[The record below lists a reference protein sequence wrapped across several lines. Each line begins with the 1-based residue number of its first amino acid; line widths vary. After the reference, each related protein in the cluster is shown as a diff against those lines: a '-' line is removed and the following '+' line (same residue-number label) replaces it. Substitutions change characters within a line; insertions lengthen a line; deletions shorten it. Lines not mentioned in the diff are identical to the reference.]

1 MKIACESCGAQYD
14 IDEARI
20 PASGL
25 VMKCPA
31 CLHQFTV
38 HKGQGAAAAVPAA
51 APPKREIALSDLD
64 DIDAAAVGEVDLPAP
79 VAKKA
84 SLFTDDA
91 ARTAELDEIDLPAP
105 VASPKGAAAV
115 AAGDSD
121 EIDLPAPKPARP
133 ATILGAPPP
142 PPPSP
147 PPPPTGARPATML
160 GVGPATPKSAPPKTP
175 PLAPPPP
182 QAIAIGLDPDDG
194 IDLPA
199 PVSAM
204 AGVDLPAPVQRPIVT
219 PPPPSVVTPPPP
231 PKTAPPPVTAK
242 PPPPKVP
249 PPPPVVTPPPPT
261 MTSAPPTI
269 PSVPRFDGPDAI
281 DLPAPL
287 RSSSAVDLDSPDE
300 DDLALMPRRAGAPP
314 PAPSSPGIPLDA
326 DGPALALDVDFSAP
340 AAAEPA
346 DQPDLVAPRPAARE
360 DDLLAPRAEV
370 MDVAPRSEVMD
381 LAPVSETQEV
391 APVVPGTDV
400 APVGEARG
408 KRPAKPDPRHH
419 GGDLVDGSKRT
430 GDVEPLPRRSRRGLL
445 LGVVGG
451 GALLGAVGVGMGLF
465 TDTGFFGANLWSGK
479 KRERE
484 AKIVAARKSLGD
496 DTLAAYKRAAGD
508 LHALLEEDAKNVEAQ
523 ALEAEARLW
532 AARLGATSEARTAE
546 NALDKIVADPKAAE
560 APDVKRA
567 QALRLLVANKLAD
580 ARAKLNAYLKEA
592 PTDADALV
600 ALGTLELTAGD
611 ATAADGAFGRALAA
625 EPTRAGAL
633 YGAAVAKE
641 RLGELAKAAELYKKA
656 REKSASHA
664 GALVGAARVA
674 ALSGG
679 DAQAARAQIDDLV
692 QKRSAQ
698 LGSRELADAWATL
711 GLIAARGGQ
720 TDEAED
726 RYKRAVQLDP
736 SSTAARL
743 GLARAQCDGG
753 RCKEATGPLEK
764 LVAEQPKEPR
774 ARLLLVRALV
784 ETGQLD
790 KAQTTFAPLQS
801 TKSADVAYWDGRL
814 LAAKASPERDKAIAR
829 FEEAIT
835 LDAKY
840 LPAYLAASRERA
852 ALGKSDE
859 ALQTLKRAEEKASG
873 DAQMT
878 LELGDAYLALGRAA
892 DAEARYRAV
901 REKKPESVEAA
912 LGLGAALEAQN
923 KDAEATALYDGLARA
938 PTPPAGIAER
948 QARLLAKAGKSAEAY
963 AKYQEVLKGGMA
975 TSTARLAAAEL
986 AVALGKPSEARD
998 LVSAVVRE
1006 DDRSARAHLIGAR
1019 ALVAAGSLPEAL
1031 AEARRA
1037 ATLSDS
1043 TEAHL
1048 ELGRI
1053 LEGLNKLDQAMT
1065 EYNLARRPPSEAQAA
1080 LGRARI
1086 LVRMGATKD
1095 ALAELAALAK
1105 NPATRAAA
1113 LILEGD
1119 AHADLR
1125 ETDKARKAY
1134 EDAAKADAKSGEAAF
1149 KLGRA
1154 LIDAGKRK
1162 PAITELERALKLV
1175 EDRAPWAAE
1184 AYLLLGDAHRE
1195 SKETPSALKAYKR
1208 YLEIAPADAP
1218 PRNEVKKHIAVLGG

>member
-1 MKIACESCGAQYD
+1 MKIACESCGAHYD
-14 IDEARI
+14 LDEARI

-25 VMKCPA
+25 IMKCPA

-38 HKGQGAAAAVPAA
+38 RKGQGAAAPPPVGTPPPPAP
-51 APPKREIALSDLD
+51 PPKREIALSDLD
-64 DIDAAAVGEVDLPAP
+64 DIDAAAAGVTDDSVDLPAP
-79 VAKKA
+79 VQKKP
-84 SLFTDDA
+84 SLFA
-91 ARTAELDEIDLPAP
+91 EEASRTAELDEIDLPAP
-105 VASPKGAAAV
+105 VTAPRAAATASPSAE
-115 AAGDSD
+115 D
-121 EIDLPAPKPARP
+121 EIDLPAPKPGRP

-147 PPPPTGARPATML
+147 PPPTGARPSTML
-160 GVGPATPKSAPPKTP
+160 GVGPATPKTPPPTPPPKP
-175 PLAPPPP
+175 APPPP
-182 QAIAIGLDPDDG
+182 PAIALAIDDG

-199 PVSAM
+199 PVAPSAS
-204 AGVDLPAPVQRPIVT
+204 VDLPAPVQRPATSAPIA
-219 PPPPSVVTPPPP
+219 PPPP
-231 PKTAPPPVTAK
+231 PPAA
-242 PPPPKVP
+242 
-249 PPPPVVTPPPPT
+249 
-261 MTSAPPTI
+261 MAAAPPTI

-287 RSSSAVDLDSPDE
+287 RATSSAVDLDAPDE
-300 DDLALMPRRAGAPP
+300 DDLALMPRRPTPP
-314 PAPSSPGIPLDA
+314 PAIALDP
-326 DGPALALDVDFSAP
+326 DGGPPALALDVDLGARSPASAGG
-340 AAAEPA
+340 
-346 DQPDLVAPRPAARE
+346 DQPDLLAPRAAVRD
-360 DDLLAPRAEV
+360 DDLLAPRGET
-370 MDVAPRSEVMD
+370 MDVAPRAQAVE
-381 LAPVSETQEV
+381 
-391 APVVPGTDV
+391 V
-400 APVGEARG
+400 APVGETLDVAPVAPATDLAPVGESRPG
-408 KRPAKPDPRHH
+408 KRPPPRDARHEGGAGLGDNGRRGDGKVVVPD
-419 GGDLVDGSKRT
+419 DGR
-430 GDVEPLPRRSRRGLL
+430 PPRSRRGLL
-445 LGVVGG
+445 LGVIGG

-465 TDTGFFGANLWSGK
+465 TDSGFFGANLWSGK
-479 KRERE
+479 RRELE
-484 AKIVAARKSLGD
+484 AKIVGARRLLAD
-496 DTLAAYKRAAGD
+496 DTLASYKRAAGD
-508 LHALLEEDAKNVEAQ
+508 LRALLGDDGKNVEAQ

-532 AARLGATSEARTAE
+532 AARLGATSEARAAE

-560 APDVKRA
+560 APDVRRA
-567 QALRLLVANKLAD
+567 QALRSLVANKVAD
-580 ARAKLNAYLKEA
+580 ARAKLTAYLKDA

-600 ALGTLELTAGD
+600 ALGTLELGAGD
-611 ATAADGAFGRALAA
+611 AAAADAAFGRALAA

-641 RLGELAKAAELYKKA
+641 RLGDLAKAAELYKRA
-656 REKSASHA
+656 REKSPSHA

-674 ALSGG
+674 VLSGG
-679 DAQAARAQIDDLV
+679 DAQAARAQIDELV
-692 QKRSAQ
+692 QKRATQ
-698 LGSRELADAWATL
+698 IGSRELADAWATL
-711 GLIAARGGQ
+711 GLLAARGGQ
-720 TDEAED
+720 IDEAED

-736 SSTAARL
+736 SSVAARL
-743 GLARAQCDGG
+743 GLARAQCDAG
-753 RCKEATGPLEK
+753 RCKEATAPLEK
-764 LVAEQPKEPR
+764 LVAEQPKEAR

-784 ETGQLD
+784 ETGQLER
-790 KAQTTFAPLQS
+790 AQAVFAPIAS
-801 TKSADVAYWDGRL
+801 TKSAEVAYWDGRL
-814 LAAKASPERDKAIAR
+814 LAAKASPERDKAVAR
-829 FEEAIT
+829 FEEAIA

-859 ALQTLKRAEEKASG
+859 ALATLKRAEEKASG

-901 REKKPESVEAA
+901 RETNPESVEAA

-923 KDAEATALYDGLARA
+923 KDAEAGALYDALAKAAPPPPGL
-938 PTPPAGIAER
+938 AER
-948 QARLLAKAGKSAEAY
+948 QARLLAKAGKTAEAY

-975 TSTARLAAAEL
+975 TATARLQAAEL
-986 AVALGKPSEARD
+986 AIALGKPNEARD
-998 LVSAVVRE
+998 LVAAVVR
-1006 DDRSARAHLIGAR
+1006 DDERSARAHLVGAR

-1037 ATLSDS
+1037 ATLEDS

-1065 EYNLARRPPSEAQAA
+1065 EYNLARRPPHEAQAA

-1095 ALAELAALAK
+1095 ALAELGALAK
-1105 NPATRAAA
+1105 VPATRAAA

-1134 EDAAKADAKSGEAAF
+1134 EDATRADPKSGEAAF

-1154 LIDAGKRK
+1154 LADAGKRK
-1162 PAITELERALKLV
+1162 PAIAELERALKLV

-1195 SKETPSALKAYKR
+1195 AKDGPAALKAYRR

-1218 PRNEVKKHIAVLGG
+1218 PRSEVKKHIAILGG